1 MSVTI
6 KGIFENGQ
14 VKLIEPAP
22 TEEKVP
28 VTVTFPDEENIVS
41 EKPLKKNEIKFGSLA
56 GKISVPENFDDELDE
71 LKEYM

>member
-14 VKLIEPAP
+14 IKLVEPAP
-22 TEEKVP
+22 TEEKVT
-28 VTVTFPDEENIVS
+28 VTVTFPEI
-41 EKPLKKNEIKFGSLA
+41 EKSLPKNEIKFGSLA
-56 GKISVPENFDDELDE
+56 GKISVPENFDDEMDE

>member
-14 VKLIEPAP
+14 VKLTEPAP

-28 VTVTFPDEENIVS
+28 VTVTFPEI
-41 EKPLKKNEIKFGSLA
+41 EKPLQKNGIKFGSLA
-56 GKISVPENFDDELDE
+56 GKISVPENFDEELDD

>member
-14 VKLIEPAP
+14 VKLVEPAP

-28 VTVTFPDEENIVS
+28 VTVTFPEA
-41 EKPLKKNEIKFGSLA
+41 EKPLQKNEIKFGSLA
-56 GKISVPENFDDELDE
+56 GKISVPENFDEELDD